1 MSSDA
6 VVVTELMQL
15 PVGSFLPQLCVG
27 VGDLQMRFNDGS
39 QVSFTGEITV
49 DGGLPVEALSLE
61 GPALLLPMLNGDVT
75 VLSAADSGTLTLV
88 VGAATLTCPADP
100 QYESWNYSG
109 ADGTSVICLPGG
121 EFGIWDK
128 PARP

>member
-6 VVVTELMQL
+6 VPATELMQL
-15 PVGSFLPQLCVG
+15 PVGSFLTQLCVG

-39 QVSFTGEITV
+39 QVQFTGEITV
-49 DGGLPVEALSLE
+49 DGGPPVEPFSLDGLALV
-61 GPALLLPMLNGDVT
+61 LPTLNGDVT
-75 VLSAADSGTLTLV
+75 ALSAADSGTLTLV

-121 EFGIWDK
+121 QLGI
-128 PARP
+128 